1 MAAGAQKVFSLVFQI
16 QAAVGSNFNSSFTS
30 AQNAARKLQNEL
42 SGINALQSKVNGYQ
56 KQAEVIEKSKE
67 KLAALTEEPSAFA
80 AGHEPNRA
88 AFRGFAAC
96 PMSGMPAKLN
106 RPTQAFRI
114 SSSGLMNWEMSC
126 GMRG

>member
-67 KLAALTEEPSAFA
+67 KLAALTEEQAHLRQAMSQTEQPSEALR
-80 AGHEPNRA
+80 RA
-88 AFRGFAAC
+88 
-96 PMSGMPAKLN
+96 L
-106 RPTQAFRI
+106 
-114 SSSGLMNWEMSC
+114 
-126 GMRG
+126 